1 MDFLN
6 ESNGSDISYLLEV
19 SASLSLPYDD
29 DQGNADP
36 AVAPAKHP
44 GITRDIGQVLGPVVA
59 LGYHPRIPRAVGG
72 PAAPFASAI
81 ANLVRGRSDP
91 WIPKSVARP
100 AVARADH
107 PWIPRAATGPVV
119 ARTDHPTVTRAVA
132 GPAVHSG
139 RIGDH
144 RWFVI

>member
-6 ESNGSDISYLLEV
+6 ESNGSDISYLLDV
-19 SASLSLPYDD
+19 SASLSLPNDD

-44 GITRDIGQVLGPVVA
+44 GITRGIGQVLGPVVA

-72 PAAPFASAI
+72 PVAPFASTI
-81 ANLVRGRSDP
+81 ANLVRGRPDP

-119 ARTDHPTVTRAVA
+119 ARTDHPAVTRAVA

-144 RWFVI
+144 RWFVV